1 MKAKRGFHHHL
12 VGSVSRGD
20 PMPEGLSESL
30 QRELAPFFEGA
41 DEKVE
46 EKAEEKAAP
55 KPRNKAKQPQEDK

>member
-12 VGSVSRGD
+12 VGSVKRGD

-41 DEKVE
+41 DA
-46 EKAEEKAAP
+46 KAEEKAAP
-55 KPRNKAKQPQEDK
+55 KPRNKAKQAQEDKQGES